1 MVSIGSVR
9 PIYNKLRF
17 LRCACHFTEQSETNE
32 SASKRLETRKLIK
45 KLKETNPQV
54 EMNIFRSMENV
65 QLKNVLGYKL
75 DDVYHYFLDEYED

>member
-1 MVSIGSVR
+1 MCL
-9 PIYNKLRF
+9 P
-17 LRCACHFTEQSETNE
+17 FTEQSETNE